1 MIAGH
6 LEEKKGF
13 LYMVLNLHDEQG
25 KRRQKWVATHLPVK
39 GNKKRAEEMLLALRQ
54 EYTAKQVM
62 ADRSRAVFFDAFLLS
77 WLESR
82 WGKVEPTTFSS
93 YQNLIQKCI
102 CPYFRE
108 RAIPLYNLKAQDI
121 QDFYDAQYVRGVSGN
136 TVLHYHVLIRKALDD
151 AVNRDLI
158 PLNPTDRMERPKKEQ
173 YVADCYS
180 VEECN
185 RLIQAVKG
193 EKLELPIML
202 ALFYGL
208 RRSEV
213 LGLRWGAID
222 FEGKTLAIVHSVSF
236 VQEDGHYILKERD
249 KVKRKSSFRTL
260 PLVEGVEELLK
271 KEVKRRYRD
280 ALPCPDDYICVDEK
294 GELFRPN
301 YVTQGFTKL
310 LKKHGLRQIRFHDLR
325 HSCANVLI
333 SNRVPLIEVQQWLG
347 HSNIST
353 TADIYSHLAYE
364 TKLASADTLKK
375 TSTYENGKE
384 NER

>member
-25 KRRQKWVATHLPVK
+25 KRKPKWVATHLPVK

-82 WGKVEPTTFSS
+82 RGKVEPTTFSS
-93 YQNLIQKCI
+93 YQNLIRKCI

-108 RAIPLYNLKAQDI
+108 QAIPISDLKAQDI

-136 TVLHYHVLIRKALDD
+136 TVLHYHALIRKALDD
-151 AVNRDLI
+151 AVNRELI

-185 RLIQAVKG
+185 RLIQSIQG

-260 PLVEGVEELLK
+260 PLVKGIEELLR
-271 KEVKRRYRD
+271 KEMKCRYRD

-353 TADIYSHLAYE
+353 TADLYSHLAYE

-384 NER
+384 NEG